1 MSVKRAEK
9 IGEAIINGKA
19 VSFFSP
25 PHDELD
31 LPWVDVV
38 ELARAFLPKAAAL
51 RMIDHA
57 QRFGG
62 RRSVVATAKNG
73 SRVATIMCH
82 SMAQGLTGAIDV
94 WNGHP
99 SDGIGPAFNAYINGA
114 ADFSDKHWPLNFEDM
129 VLAVKNSGGPFMRG
143 F

>member
-1 MSVKRAEK
+1 MTRARK
-9 IGEAIINGKA
+9 IGEAAINGRQ

-25 PHDELD
+25 PHSEAD

-51 RMIDHA
+51 RMVSHA

-62 RRSVVATAKNG
+62 SKTTVAVAKNG

-82 SMAQGLTGAIDV
+82 SMAQGLTGAIDA

-99 SDGIGPAFNAYINGA
+99 ENGVGPAFNAYVNGA
-114 ADFSDKHWPLNFEDM
+114 ADFAKNHWPLSFEDM
-129 VLAVKNSGGPFMRG
+129 ILAVKNSGGPYMRG